1 MRALCTRAWPG
12 PILNIFWKEGKHMK
26 RILVALL
33 LIAALAGP
41 AFGQDVP
48 ESMENGI
55 TMGLFENEIDLAFQA
70 NPDFGLYD
78 QNFLFAGLGNPVS
91 GVPNFTSLTTWG
103 TLGTAPLRLGFFMA
117 GSLPISLYTSMDYT
131 DLATRTIV
139 GDYTTNTTATVNVVS
154 GTTTTQHRWINQ
166 SSAFSPTDSVMFSD
180 YAFDIQALSKLGPAT
195 FGLYIYTDGDN
206 SASDTGAANGF
217 FSSLVDTFNYNA
229 SAGGEIPVATL
240 NYTITKSTTNIDSTA
255 LPGAGGMGEYTF
267 DDTLRFGIPFA
278 MRTGDLEHV
287 AYLDATFGSSDG
299 SAAYSLVES
308 LHTNTAGGAS
318 VDDITL
324 NLTSKTNSTDID
336 LAYEF
341 TLPID
346 ASGNEWVAT
355 VDLGLGLDG
364 NEYTFDRT
372 NRPYNLSVLATK
384 TALTGGTHVVWNETY
399 ANSVGITANLGGSR
413 IFAFEPASGIVFKV
427 GPKAGLGISSSS
439 NSGAAWLTGRT
450 SYTQTLDAAGALD
463 ATVAYNHTTDT
474 VTGDPGKR
482 FTLTASCDLP
492 MGLVVLPE
500 DWKFGFMLGATPS
513 ASLATSFDTSSTL
526 VTQTTVVNYTGTT
539 ANSTTITSTAVSPA
553 SKTTIYNT
561 TFSEN
566 HYLGITIPF
575 DGGVRFDARL
585 NGNLLNFESFTVQA
599 FIPLGN

>member
-1 MRALCTRAWPG
+1 
-12 PILNIFWKEGKHMK
+12 MK
-26 RILVALL
+26 RSIVALL

-41 AFGQDVP
+41 AFGQFVP
-48 ESMENGI
+48 QSMENGM

-103 TLGTAPLRLGFFMA
+103 TLGTAPIRLGFFMA

-131 DLATRTIV
+131 DLVTRTIV
-139 GDYTTNTTATVNVVS
+139 GDYTTNTTAAVNVVS

-166 SSAFSPTDSVMFSD
+166 SSAFSPTDTIMFND

-195 FGLYIYTDGDN
+195 LGLYIYSYGEN
-206 SASDTGAANGF
+206 GAADTAAANGF

-229 SAGGEIPVATL
+229 SAVGEIPVATL
-240 NYTITKSTTNIDSTA
+240 DYTVSESTTNIDSAA
-255 LPGAGGMGEYTF
+255 LPGASVSGEYTF
-267 DDTLRFGIPFA
+267 VDTLRFGIPFA
-278 MRTGDLEHV
+278 MRTGKLEHV
-287 AYLDATFGSSDG
+287 ASIDTTFSTSDSSG
-299 SAAYSLVES
+299 AYTLVES
-308 LHTNTAGGAS
+308 LHANTAGGAS

-336 LAYEF
+336 LAYELN
-341 TLPID
+341 LPID

-355 VDLGLGLDG
+355 VDVGLGFDG
-364 NEYTFDRT
+364 KEYTFDRT

-384 TALTGGTHVVWNETY
+384 TALTGGTYAVWNETY
-399 ANSVGITANLGGSR
+399 KSSVGITANLGGGR
-413 IFAFEPASGIVFKV
+413 IFAFEPASGITFKV
-427 GPKAGLGISSSS
+427 GPKAGLGISTSS
-439 NSGAAWLTGRT
+439 NSGAAWSTGRT
-450 SYTQTLDAAGALD
+450 SYTQTLDATGALD
-463 ATVAYNHTTDT
+463 AAVAYNHTTVA
-474 VTGDPGKR
+474 VTGDPAKR

-539 ANSTTITSTAVSPA
+539 VNSTTITSTAVSPA

-575 DGGVRFDARL
+575 DGGVRFDVRL
-585 NGNLLNFESFTVQA
+585 NGNNLLNFDSFTVQA